1 MGSFLETYDDPYV
14 ASHAGVFREGRNYD
28 SPKQSGLCGRP
39 RNRSLGLNFQHAS
52 GSFSNNCIW
61 QSVPFIGQ

>member
-14 ASHAGVFREGRNYD
+14 ASHAGVFREAEELRL
-28 SPKQSGLCGRP
+28 PKQSGLCGRL

-52 GSFSNNCIW
+52 GSFFNI
-61 QSVPFIGQ
+61 